1 MALAGGIGAGWYKD
15 EDSDDHEFNFG
26 EEQGRYL
33 VTADPSV
40 DIGGMAAA
48 AKVGMLCMGSTG
60 GNDLRFGIQGR
71 KAAVVSLAD
80 LRAAHEGFFP
90 KLMGGELTPEF

>member
-1 MALAGGIGAGWYKD
+1 MKV
-15 EDSDDHEFNFG
+15 S
-26 EEQGRYL
+26 
-33 VTADPSV
+33 
-40 DIGGMAAA
+40 GGMAAA